1 MYYCSDRQCDNMIDL
16 VVLAECS
23 HILITNFDF
32 KLSSELVYMIRCKR
46 FVLLNLL
53 SVYIL

>member
-1 MYYCSDRQCDNMIDL
+1 MYHCSDRQCDNMIDL